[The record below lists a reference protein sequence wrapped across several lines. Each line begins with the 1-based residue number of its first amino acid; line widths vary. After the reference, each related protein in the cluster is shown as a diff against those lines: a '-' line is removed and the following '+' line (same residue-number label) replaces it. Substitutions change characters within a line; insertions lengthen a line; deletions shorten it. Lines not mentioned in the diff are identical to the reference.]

1 MKFCAL
7 FLAAANVSLVA
18 SSMWWEAPSTDAPR
32 FLDEEEAAVEPESVM
47 SYSYSASTSYSYSAS
62 TDTDGCNVHS
72 ECGANEYCMDT
83 MTDTDTCGHCTDCCN
98 DPETSFDNLCPD
110 SCHCETETTAPSAT
124 PVVPDTGAPSGVAP
138 PEPDTGAPSVV
149 VPDTGAP
156 SVVVPDTDAPSVVV
170 PDTGA
175 PSVVVPDTGAPSVVV
190 PDTDAPSVV
199 VPDTDAPSVVVPVTD
214 APSVSPDAPAP
225 APAPVEPETSAPTW
239 DTADTVETVSVT
251 FKGEFAL
258 GGMDSESIPEAGS
271 DAAVELEATIKAALA
286 ASLDGIDTSMIK
298 IIGYEMVFER
308 RKLRSLAAGSLKVIF
323 EVTVIVPAAHEN
335 TYATSVK
342 AAITEAVTTGALVE
356 NVIAASEGTAM
367 ATALAEITISA
378 DSLKVETEVTPVVLD
393 DDMGEV
399 DAGASALEL
408 GCSAAVAIVGF
419 LVM

>member
-1 MKFCAL
+1 
-7 FLAAANVSLVA
+7 
-18 SSMWWEAPSTDAPR
+18 MWWEAPSTKTDAPR

-149 VPDTGAP
+149 VPDT
-156 SVVVPDTDAPSVVV
+156 DAPSVVV
-170 PDTGA
+170 P
-175 PSVVVPDTGAPSVVV
+175 V
-190 PDTDAPSVV
+190 
-199 VPDTDAPSVVVPVTD
+199 TDAPSVVVPVTD

-225 APAPVEPETSAPTW
+225 APAPVEKETSAPTW